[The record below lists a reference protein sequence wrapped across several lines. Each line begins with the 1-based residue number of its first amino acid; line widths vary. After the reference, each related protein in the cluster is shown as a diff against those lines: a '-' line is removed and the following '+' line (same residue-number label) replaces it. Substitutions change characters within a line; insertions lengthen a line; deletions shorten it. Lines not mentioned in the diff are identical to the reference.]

1 MPTFTPLVSRYQKKD
16 GKYRVYIHV
25 HVSKKDKTD
34 IDTGIYVVKQQ
45 LNKDM
50 QIKDRDV
57 LRVVLEKIK
66 EFEDIL
72 LGNLGGQISY
82 CSAKYIKKF
91 IESKLKSS
99 SPVDFVEF
107 SISYTE
113 NLLLEG
119 EKQKTTQSDRNKKE
133 KRAKHIRTTINAFV
147 DCFGEKFDISTFNKS
162 VLEKFEKHLRSE
174 RTIIRKNQFGNLIKT
189 KRNPLSNTGVHDYMI
204 DIQTLY
210 NAAQDKYNDIDS
222 GIVIIPNNPFKSYK
236 IPTANPVSLQKKN
249 TDIEKI
255 RRIFNYKGTGAAE
268 FGRDCYMLSLFLIG
282 INSVDLY
289 EMKFSCFE
297 DGRLNYNRSK
307 TTDRRPDKA
316 FISIKI
322 EPEAD
327 KIISKYRDKLKERVF
342 SFHNTY
348 SSPDIF
354 NKAINKGI
362 KKMCKDINSE
372 IDREI
377 ILAENEDRKKELE
390 KQKIENNITYY
401 SARHSWATIV
411 RNTLG
416 YSKYIIA
423 ECLNHSVSELRTTDR
438 YIEKT
443 FTWID
448 EINRKFIDLV
458 IKS

>member
-1 MPTFTPLVSRYQKKD
+1 MPTFTHFVSKYQKKD
-16 GKYRVYIHV
+16 GKHRVYIHI

-57 LRVVLEKIK
+57 LRIVLEKIK
-66 EFEDIL
+66 QFEDIL
-72 LGNLGGQISY
+72 LVNLGSQISY

-99 SPVDFVEF
+99 SSVDFVEF
-107 SISYTE
+107 SINYIE
-113 NLLLEG
+113 NLLVEG

-147 DCFGEKFDISTFNKS
+147 DCFGEKFDISMFNKG

-174 RTIIRKNQFGNLIKT
+174 RTIVRKNQFGNLIKT
-189 KRNPLSNTGVHDYMI
+189 KRNPLSNTGIHDYMI

-210 NAAQDKYNDIDS
+210 NAAQEKYNDIDS
-222 GIVIIPNNPFKSYK
+222 GIAIIPNNPFKSYK
-236 IPTANPVSLQKKN
+236 IPTADSVSSQKKN
-249 TDIEKI
+249 TDIGKI
-255 RRIFNYKGTGAAE
+255 RRIFNYKGKGRAKL
-268 FGRDCYMLSLFLIG
+268 GRDCYMLSLFLVG

-289 EMKFSCFE
+289 EMKYSCLE

-307 TTDRRPDKA
+307 TSDRRPDKA

-322 EPEAD
+322 EPEAEE
-327 KIISKYRDKLKERVF
+327 IIKQYTDDSGNRVF
-342 SFHNTY
+342 SFYNMY
-348 SSPDIF
+348 SSADIF
-354 NKAINKGI
+354 NIAINRGL
-362 KKMCKDINSE
+362 KKMREDINSE

-377 ILAENEDRKKELE
+377 GLEKDQERKKELE
-390 KQKIENNITYY
+390 KQKLDSSITYY

-423 ECLNHSVSELRTTDR
+423 ECLNHSVSELRITDR